1 VSWFDNMMDKL
12 EDVLE
17 AGDPD
22 RLWTDL
28 LGASHDVYVAE
39 EALRE
44 AEEKLTA
51 ARERALEGDLAPALK
66 KEMRRGRHTLSV
78 LDLLREVG
86 GDHPD
91 LVLALLP
98 ELYDCCL
105 GVNKTSIWGREI
117 LRVLGRT
124 TDLHDALAPLVNGT
138 LNDDDELSD
147 VFAMNGLGMLLDDI
161 GDTRLLTRWREAVRT
176 SPDADVRDLADD
188 DEPDEETP
196 EEAPGGTAGEQPPG
210 GARPRG

>member
-1 VSWFDNMMDKL
+1 MSWFDHMMDKL

-22 RLWTDL
+22 RLWTDY
-28 LGASHDVYVAE
+28 LGASHDVYIAE

-44 AEEKLTA
+44 AEEKLAA

-105 GVNKTSIWGREI
+105 GINKTSIWGREI

-124 TDLHDALAPLVNGT
+124 TDLHDALAPLVTKT
-138 LNDDDELSD
+138 LGDEDEREDLE
-147 VFAMNGLGMLLDDI
+147 AMNGLGMLLDDL
-161 GDTRLLTRWREAVRT
+161 GDTALLARWHEAVRT
-176 SPDADVRDLADD
+176 SRDPDVRELADAYEPD
-188 DEPDEETP
+188 DETNEAEPP
-196 EEAPGGTAGEQPPG
+196 EEA
-210 GARPRG
+210 ARRG